1 MQIQPAP
8 RNGKVGKGED
18 TPVALSAYQA
28 YVKSHCARVR
38 KENPGIGLGEV
49 MKRLGEEFRE
59 IKARKSAENVDS
71 EESGEVVV
79 IDDDD
84 EEDVAGSRRDDGTD
98 DVVRKL
104 DFLNLG

>member
-1 MQIQPAP
+1 MQVQPAP
-8 RNGKVGKGED
+8 RKGNVGKGEGAQ
-18 TPVALSAYQA
+18 VALSAYQA

-38 KENPGIGLGEV
+38 RENPGMGLGEV

-59 IKARKSAENVDS
+59 IKARRSAENVDN
-71 EESGEVVV
+71 EESREVVV
-79 IDDDD
+79 VDHD
-84 EEDVAGSRRDDGTD
+84 DVAVSGRDDSTD

>member
-8 RNGKVGKGED
+8 RKGKVVKGEG
-18 TPVALSAYQA
+18 TQVALSAYQA

-38 KENPGIGLGEV
+38 KENPGMGLGEV

-59 IKARKSAENVDS
+59 IKARRSAESVDN
-71 EESGEVVV
+71 EESREVVIV
-79 IDDDD
+79 DDDD
-84 EEDVAGSRRDDGTD
+84 EEVEVSERDDSTD

-104 DFLNLG
+104 DFLTLG

>member
-8 RNGKVGKGED
+8 RKGKVGKGEG
-18 TPVALSAYQA
+18 TPVALSAYQT

-38 KENPGIGLGEV
+38 RENPGIGLGEV

-59 IKARKSAENVDS
+59 IKARKSAESVDS
-71 EESGEVVV
+71 EEGREILV
-79 IDDDD
+79 IDDD
-84 EEDVAGSRRDDGTD
+84 EEDVAVSGRDDSTD

-104 DFLNLG
+104 DFLSLS